1 MDTSAK
7 VITRPWLAML
17 VGAALLA
24 AGLVALCFPVY
35 LHAYDQ
41 WGIQIKCGNGYNS
54 ELLQA
59 TIDDQHTAAAGVRP
73 ATRCVDQCNSAL
85 LHRRVWTMSLSAVGA
100 LILIPQMVAWTRGGS
115 PSSPAS
121 GGPTAPPEDTNLK
134 TAELL
139 DRKYRSHR
147 PRPSNTTL

>member
-17 VGAALLA
+17 VGTALLA

-59 TIDDQHTAAAGVRP
+59 TIDDQHAASRVRP
-73 ATRCVDQCNSAL
+73 ATSYVDQCNSAL
-85 LHRRVWTMSLSAVGA
+85 LHRRVWTTSLSALGA
-100 LILIPQMVAWTRGGS
+100 LILIPQLVAWTRGGS
-115 PSSPAS
+115 PSAPAS
-121 GGPTAPPEDTNLK
+121 SGPTAPPEDTNLK

>member
-7 VITRPWLAML
+7 VITHTWLAML
-17 VGAALLA
+17 VGAAVLA

-59 TIDDQHTAAAGVRP
+59 TINDQQPASAHVRP
-73 ATRCVDQCNSAL
+73 ATSYVDQCNSAL
-85 LHRRVWTMSLSAVGA
+85 MHRRVWTISVAAVGA
-100 LILIPQMVAWTRGGS
+100 LILVPELVAWSRGGS
-115 PSSPAS
+115 PNSSK
-121 GGPTAPPEDTNLK
+121 PTSATPPPEDTDLK

-147 PRPSNTTL
+147 SRPSNTTL

>member
-7 VITRPWLAML
+7 VITRPWVVML

-41 WGIQIKCGNGYNS
+41 WGIQIKCGNGYSS

-59 TIDDQHTAAAGVRP
+59 TIDDQRAASSVRP
-73 ATRCVDQCNSAL
+73 ATSYVDQCNSAL
-85 LHRRVWTMSLSAVGA
+85 LHRRVWTTSLSAVGA
-100 LILIPQMVAWTRGGS
+100 LILIPQLVAWTRGGS
-115 PSSPAS
+115 PSAPAS
-121 GGPTAPPEDTNLK
+121 SGPTPPPKDTNLK